1 MSFPT
6 SQAQDGDANEDVDV
20 VNSHTPLLNSN
31 ALSKKVLPASSK
43 RLSLSFQDW
52 FSWDLASAFTA
63 SLSMVAIVIILAIFD
78 GSSLPDW
85 PSIFTVLFLPSSR
98 KLP

>member
-1 MSFPT
+1 MSSPNF
-6 SQAQDGDANEDVDV
+6 QAQDGQANDVGDIV
-20 VNSHTPLLNSN
+20 DIHTPLLNSN
-31 ALSKKVLPASSK
+31 ALSKKGFTATSK

-63 SLSMVAIVIILAIFD
+63 SLSMAAIVILLAIFD

-85 PSIFTVLFLPSSR
+85 PSIFTVLCLPLSL

>member
-1 MSFPT
+1 MSSPT
-6 SQAQDGDANEDVDV
+6 FRAQDGRANEGGDV
-20 VNSHTPLLNSN
+20 VNSYTPLLNPIT
-31 ALSKKVLPASSK
+31 LSKKGVTASSN

-52 FSWDLASAFTA
+52 FSWDLVSAFTA

-85 PSIFTVLFLPSSR
+85 PSIFTVLFLSSLLE
-98 KLP
+98 LP

>member
-1 MSFPT
+1 MSSPNF
-6 SQAQDGDANEDVDV
+6 QAQDGQANEVGDV
-20 VNSHTPLLNSN
+20 VDSHTPLLNSN
-31 ALSKKVLPASSK
+31 ALSKKGFTASSK

-63 SLSMVAIVIILAIFD
+63 SLSMAAIVILLAIFD

-85 PSIFTVLFLPSSR
+85 PSIFTVLCLPLSLE
-98 KLP
+98 LP